1 MWRRAEIF
9 NLRFA
14 AARTLALC
22 VPRTKLAA
30 EPKSKATA
38 RAELDSAEGAGHAGR
53 NAGKARQMPLI
64 MIYIFSMPSF
74 AQRQPSSAR
83 LRHTHTLARTLTHTH
98 RDTA

>member
-14 AARTLALC
+14 AARALALC

-38 RAELDSAEGAGHAGR
+38 RAELDSAEGAGTARGR
-53 NAGKARQMPLI
+53 RGEGKANAAYYDLH
-64 MIYIFSMPSF
+64 IFYAKLCPAATFECS
-74 AQRQPSSAR
+74 
-83 LRHTHTLARTLTHTH
+83 T
-98 RDTA
+98 

>member
-38 RAELDSAEGAGHAGR
+38 RAELDSAEGAGHARRGWR
-53 NAGKARQMPLI
+53 GEEGKANAAYYDLH
-64 MIYIFSMPSF
+64 IFYAKLCPAATFECS
-74 AQRQPSSAR
+74 
-83 LRHTHTLARTLTHTH
+83 T
-98 RDTA
+98 

>member
-38 RAELDSAEGAGHAGR
+38 RAELDSAEGAGRAERGWGMEER
-53 NAGKARQMPLI
+53 GEGKANAAYYDLH
-64 MIYIFSMPSF
+64 IFYAKLCPAATFECS
-74 AQRQPSSAR
+74 
-83 LRHTHTLARTLTHTH
+83 T
-98 RDTA
+98 